1 VSHVTATH
9 EDGKVEGRA
18 KSVATNLTALQCELR
33 ALFANRPTNRAL
45 AEALDRIG
53 TKLEATYAVVHT
65 RLGVHLLS
73 EEWSRGGVEADAQ
86 VREQVNTALWES
98 VSTEEARSTRL
109 PGEGDRQ
116 VVVTGVLYDQDAQ
129 PSGGAALVLR
139 DCDRTRVLQ
148 TMAQLEGVLGYLSL
162 LLGDGKSSN
171 RRPAERHAIEPSAAA
186 DHPVR
191 LAFSMIG
198 ELESRYGFE
207 MTAIG
212 FVRGDRVNV
221 AAISGVE
228 DLRASNPGVA
238 VVRAAMEECLDHGV
252 AVVYSGRGAHTEQ
265 EDCRLHAQWS
275 ATVQGNTVAS
285 FPLVFMD
292 QIVAIVSM
300 SQGAGTPLSREQVA
314 LIAEELS
321 GYAALVPLSQAAT
334 RSLGAHAVASTRR
347 WLTQIVGRGRRK
359 TAIIA
364 LLVSLL
370 GGWIGFGQ
378 MRHTFTVPCVVKAAD
393 RRTIAC
399 PRSGVLAEVFVR
411 PGDRVHSGQLLAAID
426 ANEDFLARAGIT
438 AEIESLEALIDQA
451 VAKRESGQIRVHEAR
466 KRSLQA
472 QLMIVDASIAEAQ
485 IRAPQDGLI
494 LEGDLR
500 ERLGGRIELGTP
512 MFVLARYDRAAVV
525 LRIPEQLVLAAQE
538 ARGATFAPSAN
549 PDQTYDLAELL
560 IAPASTVV
568 EERNVFLGEATMTVD
583 LGLLPPGM
591 EGTAYVDAGPR
602 SVFWVLTHKLTDWLR
617 LNFWI

>member
-212 FVRGDRVNV
+212 FVR
-221 AAISGVE
+221 A
-228 DLRASNPGVA
+228 
-238 VVRAAMEECLDHGV
+238 DHGV
-252 AVVYSGRGAHTEQ
+252 AVVYSGGGAHTEQ

-378 MRHTFTVPCVVKAAD
+378 LRHTFTVPCVVKAAD